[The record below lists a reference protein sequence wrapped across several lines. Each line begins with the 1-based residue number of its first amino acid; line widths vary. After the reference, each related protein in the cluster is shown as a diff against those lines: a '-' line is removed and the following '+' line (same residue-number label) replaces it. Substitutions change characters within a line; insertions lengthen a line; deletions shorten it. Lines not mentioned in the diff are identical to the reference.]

1 MSLIGTRGG
10 ARGQGLVCATVRLTN
25 VLTIGFPAVVAGTNC
40 YVLATGAGEEC
51 LIVDPGVGVTG
62 QLAEVLSEYRLRPAA
77 VLLTHGHFD
86 HVYSVTPV
94 CNTAAVAAYIHGED
108 RYRLKDPL
116 SAVGPE
122 LIAMFEQQ
130 FGEKS
135 TWQEPTDV
143 LPLIDG
149 QRLAIAGLDLDVLHA
164 PGHTQ
169 GSVMFTLPEVPDGI
183 AAEAGVR
190 STVLSGDVLFA
201 GSIGR
206 TDLEG
211 GDGEAMTRSLR
222 DIVLPLADD
231 VLVLPGHGPATTM
244 ERERATNPYLQGLA
258 L

>member
-1 MSLIGTRGG
+1 M
-10 ARGQGLVCATVRLTN
+10 
-25 VLTIGFPAVVAGTNC
+25 LTIVFPAAVAGTNC
-40 YVLATGAGEEC
+40 YVLAPAAGEEC
-51 LIVDPGVGVTG
+51 LIVDPGVGVTA
-62 QLAEVLSEYRLRPAA
+62 QLAEILRGHRLRPAA

-94 CNTAAVAAYIHGED
+94 CSSAGVSAYIHGDD
-108 RYRLKDPL
+108 RYRLADPL

-130 FGEKS
+130 FGQKAN
-135 TWQEPTDV
+135 WQEPTDV
-143 LPLIDG
+143 INLVHDQKLM
-149 QRLAIAGLDLDVLHA
+149 IAGLDLRVLHA

-169 GSVMFTLPEVPDGI
+169 GSVIFALPGVPDGI
-183 AAEAGVR
+183 AADVDVR

-211 GDGEAMTRSLR
+211 GDGATMNRSLR
-222 DIVLPLADD
+222 DVVLPLPDD

-244 ERERATNPYLQGLA
+244 ERERGTNPYLQGLTS
-258 L
+258 

>member
-1 MSLIGTRGG
+1 M
-10 ARGQGLVCATVRLTN
+10 
-25 VLTIGFPAVVAGTNC
+25 LTIGFPAAVAGTNC
-40 YVLATGAGEEC
+40 YILAPAAGEEC
-51 LIVDPGVGVTG
+51 LVVDPGVGVTG
-62 QLAEVLSEYRLRPAA
+62 QLAELLREHRLRPAA

-94 CNTAAVAAYIHGED
+94 CSSAGVSAYIHGDD
-108 RYRLKDPL
+108 RYRLADPL

-130 FGEKS
+130 FGQKAN
-135 TWQEPTDV
+135 WQEPTDV
-143 LPLIDG
+143 INLVHDQKLM
-149 QRLAIAGLDLDVLHA
+149 IAGLDLRVLHA

-169 GSVMFTLPEVPDGI
+169 GSVIFALPGVPDGI
-183 AAEAGVR
+183 AADVDIR

-211 GDGEAMTRSLR
+211 GDGATMNRSLR
-222 DIVLPLADD
+222 DVVLPLPDD

-244 ERERATNPYLQGLA
+244 ERERGTNPYLQGLA
-258 L
+258 S

>member
-1 MSLIGTRGG
+1 V
-10 ARGQGLVCATVRLTN
+10 AVRLTS

-40 YVLATGAGEEC
+40 YILAPSAGEEC
-51 LIVDPGVGVTG
+51 LIVDPGVGVTRK
-62 QLAEVLSEYRLRPAA
+62 LAELLREHRLKPAA

-94 CNTAAVAAYIHGED
+94 CSSAGVTAYIHSED

-130 FGEKS
+130 FGQKAG
-135 TWQEPTDV
+135 WQEPTDV
-143 LPLIDG
+143 ANLTNG
-149 QRLAIAGLDLDVLHA
+149 QELTIAGLDLRVLHA

-169 GSVMFTLPEVPDGI
+169 GSVMFVLPEVPEGL
-183 AAEAGVR
+183 AAEVGAR

-211 GDGEAMTRSLR
+211 GDGAAMNRSLR
-222 DIVLPLADD
+222 DVVLPLPDD

-244 ERERATNPYLQGLA
+244 ERERGTNPYLQGLA
-258 L
+258 S